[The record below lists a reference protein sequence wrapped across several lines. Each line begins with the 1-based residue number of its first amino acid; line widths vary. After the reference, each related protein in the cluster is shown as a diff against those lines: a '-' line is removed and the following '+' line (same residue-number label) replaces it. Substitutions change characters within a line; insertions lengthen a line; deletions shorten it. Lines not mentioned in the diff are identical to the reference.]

1 MVMKITIL
9 TFIALIIAASASGQ
23 GGHPILKN
31 FVARQLDDQVI
42 LQWTIIEGQT
52 CFGIRIERSEND
64 SVFKKIGEISGVCGS
79 PDEDIIFTF
88 TDSLPLENKINYYR
102 LELGSQGYSDPVAV
116 QTVITGDKDYHINNH
131 LATKTLELSFSNE
144 APKNLRVFNLQA
156 ELLTEKQIAG
166 QHVSLP
172 LTGFAGGLYI
182 FQAIT
187 ESGTTISGTFVVAK

>member
-31 FVARQLDDQVI
+31 FVARQQDDQVI

-64 SVFKKIGEISGVCGS
+64 SVFKKIGRSVACVAS

-88 TDSLPLENKINYYR
+88 TDSLPSKTRSI
-102 LELGSQGYSDPVAV
+102 
-116 QTVITGDKDYHINNH
+116 IT
-131 LATKTLELSFSNE
+131 ALS
-144 APKNLRVFNLQA
+144 
-156 ELLTEKQIAG
+156 
-166 QHVSLP
+166 
-172 LTGFAGGLYI
+172 
-182 FQAIT
+182 
-187 ESGTTISGTFVVAK
+187 